1 MNPPPPETQTLMAHH
16 LIALLFFHQ
25 CGTRPLFAWKPHTRF
40 SSTTEVHYSTSPLLS
55 SLPVQV
61 FLSSPSPSS
70 LPQLF
75 MLLFFHLCIC
85 IILLLFWIPPP
96 HFVSMA
102 GSVFSADEPLVSS
115 GLAGREQKW
124 LWDWGNGSLVVTD
137 TELLWWAFNCEGQ
150 TEEGKIKPQNKRLSE

>member
-1 MNPPPPETQTLMAHH
+1 MAHH
-16 LIALLFFHQ
+16 LIAVLFFHQ
-25 CGTRPLFAWKPHTRF
+25 CSTRPPSAWKPHIRF
-40 SSTTEVHYSTSPLLS
+40 SSTTEVNYSTSLMLP

-61 FLSSPSPSS
+61 FLSSPSPTS

-75 MLLFFHLCIC
+75 MHCLSFQPCVCIA
-85 IILLLFWIPPP
+85 LLLFWIPPP

-115 GLAGREQKW
+115 GLAGRQQKW
-124 LWDWGNGSLVVTD
+124 LWDWGEGSLVVTD

-150 TEEGKIKPQNKRLSE
+150 TEGGKIKPQYKRLQNPLDIYTE